1 MQTARLKS
9 RIPQY
14 GVVGGAIGGISQL
27 QLLPFP
33 LQRNCIYRSNNF
45 SHIEPPR
52 QCCLHKHRCARSWT
66 HGRIFPKMFN
76 VDNDPLKL
84 TELPCPAAPLKA
96 AHRLFSGLTF
106 HSFLLSG
113 RTLKAIRGSQTCVSL
128 TLRHYR
134 LSLGQECLSCPH
146 AVASLSLCCEWGLHG
161 VPACASAGI
170 RTENGSQPGFSS
182 TGYPDME
189 TVPQLAVSLLFAC
202 FPELGTPCLIH
213 HQSLRRSHTA
223 TSYTVLG
230 PEQSRKECPRK
241 KD

>member
-1 MQTARLKS
+1 MSKHLTQPAKQESKTQTARLKS

-27 QLLPFP
+27 QLLPSP

-84 TELPCPAAPLKA
+84 TELPCLAAPLKA
-96 AHRLFSGLTF
+96 AHRLFSSLT
-106 HSFLLSG
+106 FLLSG
-113 RTLKAIRGSQTCVSL
+113 RTLKAIKGSQTYISL

-134 LSLGQECLSCPH
+134 LSPWPGMPPSPCVVNGENMGYCLCICWNQNRKR
-146 AVASLSLCCEWGLHG
+146 LSGW
-161 VPACASAGI
+161 V
-170 RTENGSQPGFSS
+170 Q
-182 TGYPDME
+182 
-189 TVPQLAVSLLFAC
+189 
-202 FPELGTPCLIH
+202 
-213 HQSLRRSHTA
+213 
-223 TSYTVLG
+223 
-230 PEQSRKECPRK
+230 
-241 KD
+241 

>member
-1 MQTARLKS
+1 MSKHLTQPAKHESKMQTARLKS

-113 RTLKAIRGSQTCVSL
+113 RTLKAIRGSQTYISL

-134 LSLGQECLSCPH
+134 LSPWPGMPFLSTR
-146 AVASLSLCCEWGLHG
+146 SGL
-161 VPACASAGI
+161 
-170 RTENGSQPGFSS
+170 
-182 TGYPDME
+182 
-189 TVPQLAVSLLFAC
+189 LL
-202 FPELGTPCLIH
+202 P
-213 HQSLRRSHTA
+213 
-223 TSYTVLG
+223 VL
-230 PEQSRKECPRK
+230 
-241 KD
+241 